1 MKQKSPFLVL
11 LMVGL
16 FLQGG
21 LDLFAQTMRGVVTE
35 AETGEPIFGATVAL
49 KGTTIGTVTDAD
61 GNYEIKDI
69 EPGRYNVE
77 SKFVGYDPME
87 VQEVLIA
94 GKKEVVVN
102 FSLKESNNML
112 GEVEIRPTVSKEMS
126 INRMALVGAH
136 VCSAWRKPAVM
147 PVDTAIQPVWSHRLL
162 VWQVLLTT
170 TVFRCMVMLHRV
182 SHGVWRVLK
191 STAQTTL
198 PMPLQWVQV

>member
-1 MKQKSPFLVL
+1 
-11 LMVGL
+11 MVGL

-112 GEVEIRPTVSKEMS
+112 GEVEIRPTV
-126 INRMALVGAH
+126 
-136 VCSAWRKPAVM
+136 
-147 PVDTAIQPVWSHRLL
+147 
-162 VWQVLLTT
+162 
-170 TVFRCMVMLHRV
+170 
-182 SHGVWRVLK
+182 
-191 STAQTTL
+191 
-198 PMPLQWVQV
+198 